1 LISTFNEPIESLGCG
16 PTMNVSIIV
25 HGWLEG
31 LNPTEWVNTTIANL
45 LKYSQGCVFFFDYS
59 VYSKNGNYF
68 ALVPHY
74 EGIRAVLV
82 KKLLQIGNPERIFM
96 FGFSFGA
103 RLTLDGGAE
112 AFNGTINRVD
122 VCDPAGP
129 GFVGTYRE
137 KQSQPAAKNVA
148 CINTSNNY
156 GTTNYD
162 CHQNFRMGNCGQ
174 QQAAASSYPKGHHG
188 LCPYFYNAAF
198 EVHFIPHNHY
208 SCGSSRMANVTGEY
222 VRMGYLGNFN
232 RTKVRGDIFITT
244 SATPPYVAAR
254 STELWNA
261 LRTLVGELEN
271 LHRLDYQNRNA
282 PEDDPTILQA
292 RGNVWNSIEKVTL
305 ELKDF
310 AERFLNSAPLRLQRP
325 AKPEEKASSDF
336 DVLQQR

>member
-1 LISTFNEPIESLGCG
+1 MISTFNEPIENLGCG

-82 KKLLQIGNPERIFM
+82 KKLLQIGGPERIFM

-103 RLTLDGGAE
+103 RLTIDGAAL
-112 AFNGTINRVD
+112 AFNGTLNRAD

-129 GFVGTYRE
+129 GFVGTYRD
-137 KQSQPAAKNVA
+137 KPSKPAAKNIA

-162 CHQNFRMGNCGQ
+162 CHQNFRMGNCGL

-198 EVHFIPHNHY
+198 EAHFIPHNNY
-208 SCGSSRMANVTGEY
+208 KCGSARLANVTDEY

-232 RTKVRGDIFITT
+232 RTKVQGDIFIAT
-244 SATPPYVAAR
+244 SGTPPYVAVE
-254 STELWNA
+254 SNPLWTEL
-261 LRTLVGELEN
+261 RKFVGLLEN
-271 LHRLDYQNRNA
+271 LYNIEYQFRNTDETDPALRL
-282 PEDDPTILQA
+282 A
-292 RGNVWNSIEKVTL
+292 RGNIWESAEILAK
-305 ELKDF
+305 ELKAF
-310 AERFLNSAPLRLQRP
+310 LERLSTSTAPHLQRP
-325 AKPEEKASSDF
+325 ATPDETS
-336 DVLQQR
+336 